1 MEDEKVVSGELEN
14 SLRDEVDKYVNSRLS
29 ELQEEVARIQG
40 QLNEA
45 FERLR
50 ARSATEATDNMY
62 VAAAISEHMRAAH
75 ERGIEEAAAESSQ
88 TKSGSDTALIKA
100 AIEDLDDQRTQAD
113 ILNTLVNRAGAFA
126 PRVAFFVI
134 RNEQAMGWRARGFEG
149 TIGDEGVREISLPL
163 SAETP
168 LSDVARSRATWSGAP
183 GQNAQDHLFLGQLGA
198 EPPQHMAAVP
208 LIVRGRCVAVLYAD
222 SAGLEANSVNL
233 EAIETLVRVGSMAVE
248 LLAVGRPAPAERTA
262 RPEPQVDA
270 PQNDAPQVHQP
281 DEQAT
286 AEQPEPRPEEYP
298 HAFAQTDQPAP
309 QDEEQHAPDD
319 EEKSAPLAQQES
331 TVETAPARDET
342 DGAEYEP
349 QIIEEEAEPVAH
361 SFQAH
366 ESQAMSEEKGVAP
379 YADAAH
385 QVDDEV
391 TLVQEAP
398 SVFNQPASAPGFA
411 AELQSQPAAPD
422 QYAAPLGAARRYG
435 TTEMELPV
443 EVGEEERRLHNDA
456 RRFARLLVSEIK
468 LYNEQKVRE
477 GRTQGDIYERLREDI
492 DRSRQM
498 YDKRVA
504 PPVAARY
511 DYFHQEIVN
520 TLAEGDPSKLGH
532 SYPEK
537 R

>member
-1 MEDEKVVSGELEN
+1 VVSGELEK

-29 ELQEEVARIQG
+29 ELQDEVARIQG

-50 ARSATEATDNMY
+50 KPSSSETTDNMY
-62 VAAAISEHMRAAH
+62 VAAAISEHIRAAH
-75 ERGIEEAAAESSQ
+75 EQGIEEAAAESSQ
-88 TKSGSDTALIKA
+88 TGSGSDTALIKA

-113 ILNTLVNRAGAFA
+113 ILNTLVNRAAAFA

-149 TIGDEGVREISLPL
+149 TIGDEGVREITLPL
-163 SAETP
+163 SADTP
-168 LSDVARSRATWSGAP
+168 ISEVARARATWSGAP
-183 GQNAQDHLFLGQLGA
+183 GHNAQDHLFLGQLGA

-222 SAGLEANSVNL
+222 SAGLDSNSVNL
-233 EAIETLVRVGSMAVE
+233 EAIETLSRVGSMAVE
-248 LLAVGRPAPAERTA
+248 LLAVGRPAPAERPT
-262 RPEPQVDA
+262 RTEPQ
-270 PQNDAPQVHQP
+270 
-281 DEQAT
+281 ESAT
-286 AEQPEPRPEEYP
+286 GTGEQPEQQPEETP
-298 HAFAQTDQPAP
+298 HAFEQQAQPAP
-309 QDEEQHAPDD
+309 HEEEPRAPGYA
-319 EEKSAPLAQQES
+319 EQSAPLAQQDA
-331 TVETAPARDET
+331 TVETAPATEAT
-342 DGAEYEP
+342 EGAEYEP
-349 QIIEEEAEPVAH
+349 QIIEEAEPAQSVE
-361 SFQAH
+361 AH
-366 ESQAMSEEKGVAP
+366 ESQPQIDEKGVAP
-379 YADAAH
+379 YVEPSH
-385 QVDDEV
+385 QADDEV

-398 SVFNQPASAPGFA
+398 PAFDQPSSATNFA
-411 AELQSQPAAPD
+411 AEPQSQPASQD
-422 QYAAPLGAARRYG
+422 QYAAPLGAARQYG
-435 TTEMELPV
+435 GTDMELPV

-504 PPVAARY
+504 PPVAARF

-532 SYPEK
+532 SYPDK
-537 R
+537 H

>member
-1 MEDEKVVSGELEN
+1 VVSGELEK
-14 SLRDEVDKYVNSRLS
+14 SLHDEVDKYVNSRLS

-45 FERLR
+45 FEHLR
-50 ARSATEATDNMY
+50 QRAASETTDNMY
-62 VAAAISEHMRAAH
+62 VAAAISEHIRAAH
-75 ERGIEEAAAESSQ
+75 ERGIEDAAAESSK
-88 TKSGSDTALIKA
+88 TRSASDTALIKA

-113 ILNTLVNRAGAFA
+113 ILNTLVNRAAAFA

-149 TIGDEGVREISLPL
+149 TIGDERVREIALPL

-168 LSDVARSRATWSGAP
+168 LSDVARSRATWSGSP

-198 EPPQHMAAVP
+198 EPPPQHMAAVP

-222 SAGLEANSVNL
+222 SAALDAESVNL

-248 LLAVGRPAPAERTA
+248 LLAVGRPAPAERPA
-262 RPEPQVDA
+262 RMQV
-270 PQNDAPQVHQP
+270 QESQ
-281 DEQAT
+281 EQQSAGT
-286 AEQPEPRPEEYP
+286 EEQPEGLGEETLPAFEPES
-298 HAFAQTDQPAP
+298 QPASH
-309 QDEEQHAPDD
+309 DEGQ
-319 EEKSAPLAQQES
+319 SAPGYQQES
-331 TVETAPARDET
+331 AVETAPATPET
-342 DGAEYEP
+342 EHTDYEP
-349 QIIEEEAEPVAH
+349 QIVEEAQPAQ
-361 SFQAH
+361 SS
-366 ESQAMSEEKGVAP
+366 ESQEGPARMDEKGVAP
-379 YADAAH
+379 YVDAAH
-385 QVDDEV
+385 RMDDEV

-398 SVFNQPASAPGFA
+398 SSFNQPATSFA
-411 AELQSQPAAPD
+411 AEQQSQPQSASQD
-422 QYAAPLGAARRYG
+422 RYAAPLGAARQYG
-435 TTEMELPV
+435 GGEMELPV

-504 PPVAARY
+504 PPVAARF

-532 SYPEK
+532 SYPDK
-537 R
+537 H

>member
-1 MEDEKVVSGELEN
+1 MVSGELEK
-14 SLRDEVDKYVNSRLS
+14 SLHDEVDKYVNSRLS
-29 ELQEEVARIQG
+29 ELQEEVARVQG

-50 ARSATEATDNMY
+50 ERSSSETTDNMY

-88 TKSGSDTALIKA
+88 TRTGSDTALIKA

-113 ILNTLVNRAGAFA
+113 ILNTLVNRAAAFA

-149 TIGDEGVREISLPL
+149 TIGDEGVREIALPL

-168 LSDVARSRATWSGAP
+168 LSEVARSRATWSGAP
-183 GQNAQDHLFLGQLGA
+183 GQNAGDHLFLGQLGA
-198 EPPQHMAAVP
+198 EQPPQHMAAVP

-248 LLAVGRPAPAERTA
+248 LLAVGRPAPAERHA
-262 RPEPQVDA
+262 RPEPEVNAPETNA
-270 PQNDAPQVHQP
+270 PQ
-281 DEQAT
+281 EQAIET
-286 AEQPEPRPEEYP
+286 GEQPEQRQEETP
-298 HAFAQTDQPAP
+298 HAPGSEEQPAP
-309 QDEEQHAPDD
+309 E
-319 EEKSAPLAQQES
+319 AQQES
-331 TVETAPARDET
+331 TVETAPATLET
-342 DGAEYEP
+342 DYEP
-349 QIIEEEAEPVAH
+349 QIIEEAEPAP
-361 SFQAH
+361 SSEAH
-366 ESQAMSEEKGVAP
+366 ESPAEMDEKGVAP
-379 YADAAH
+379 YVDPPH

-398 SVFNQPASAPGFA
+398 PAFNQPSSETNFA
-411 AELQSQPAAPD
+411 AEQQSQPASQD
-422 QYAAPLGAARRYG
+422 QYAAPLGAARQYG
-435 TTEMELPV
+435 TEMELPV
-443 EVGEEERRLHNDA
+443 EVGDEERRLHNDA

-532 SYPEK
+532 SYPDK
-537 R
+537 H

>member
-1 MEDEKVVSGELEN
+1 MSGELEK

-45 FERLR
+45 FEHLR
-50 ARSATEATDNMY
+50 ERSASEATDNMY

-113 ILNTLVNRAGAFA
+113 ILNTLVNRAAAFA

-149 TIGDEGVREISLPL
+149 TIGDEGVRGITLPL
-163 SAETP
+163 SADTP
-168 LSDVARSRATWSGAP
+168 LSDVARSRATWSGTP

-198 EPPQHMAAVP
+198 EQPPQHMTAVP

-222 SAGLEANSVNL
+222 SAALDANSVNL

-248 LLAVGRPAPAERTA
+248 LLAVGRPAPAART
-262 RPEPQVDA
+262 EPQA
-270 PQNDAPQVHQP
+270 DAPQVHAPQ
-281 DEQAT
+281 EQAT
-286 AEQPEPRPEEYP
+286 ETVEQPEQQQQEETP
-298 HAFAQTDQPAP
+298 HTPDYA
-309 QDEEQHAPDD
+309 EQ
-319 EEKSAPLAQQES
+319 SAPLAQQES
-331 TVETAPARDET
+331 TVETAPVTRET
-342 DGAEYEP
+342 ESAEYEP
-349 QIIEEEAEPVAH
+349 QIIEEAEPIAQ
-361 SFQAH
+361 SSEAH
-366 ESQAMSEEKGVAP
+366 ESGAGLEEKGVAP
-379 YADAAH
+379 YVDPSH

-398 SVFNQPASAPGFA
+398 PAFNQPSSATDFA
-411 AELQSQPAAPD
+411 AEQPSQPASQD
-422 QYAAPLGAARRYG
+422 QYAAPLGAVRQYG
-435 TTEMELPV
+435 GADMELPV

-477 GRTQGDIYERLREDI
+477 GRTHGDIYERLREDI

-504 PPVAARY
+504 PPVAARF

-532 SYPEK
+532 SYPDK
-537 R
+537 H